1 MLGAKTGFIG
11 SVGKDDTGDF
21 FENDMKMAGV
31 KTFLSRR
38 IRENTEKSKLSS
50 FE

>member
-1 MLGAKTGFIG
+1 MDLQCLVQNRIYG

-31 KTFLSRR
+31 KPFYHAG
-38 IRENTEKSKLSS
+38 NQ
-50 FE
+50 